1 MFRSHMGLVYYFPGL
16 KQCNLEN
23 IECIVYQT
31 PWILHSTLGELKVTL
46 SEKLIGQFLDA
57 LKIYL
62 GFSQNDGETVIITT
76 ESPLHILSLLAT
88 PQRLR
93 ELSI

>member
-46 SEKLIGQFLDA
+46 SEKLIGEFLD
-57 LKIYL
+57 IL
-62 GFSQNDGETVIITT
+62 GFFPERRRNSDYY
-76 ESPLHILSLLAT
+76 H
-88 PQRLR
+88 
-93 ELSI
+93 